1 MRNAYQSS
9 CSQIGSRELY
19 VKLDSRE
26 LDFLND
32 RLVVLKLIQNFVID
46 IAAVRFISFDLVD
59 DQFTPLP

>member
-1 MRNAYQSS
+1 MRISLLARKSVAVN
-9 CSQIGSRELY
+9 CELY